1 MPEDSVGRLQGKV
14 AIVTG
19 ASRGI
24 GQAIAVRF
32 AREGA
37 QVIAAARNTDDLAET
52 ASMGAGR
59 IVTQRC
65 DVQKATNVQALITR
79 AIDEYG
85 ALDVLVNN
93 AGIAVQKLLVDTT
106 EEDWDLTI
114 DTNVKGTFWGLKF
127 AIPVM
132 KAGGSII
139 NIGSVNSFAGE
150 QTSSAYVTSK
160 GAVLLLTKNAAAETA
175 HLGIRVNIVCPGST
189 ETQMSRAYFEAAMG
203 SADAADKFTRTF
215 APLTGMIPPDDIAS
229 AALFLASDESK
240 SMTGSSMLVDG
251 GLLASWDHVTEP

>member
-1 MPEDSVGRLQGKV
+1 MTEPAQRRLQGKV

-24 GQAIAVRF
+24 GAAIAVRF

-37 QVIAAARNTDDLAET
+37 VVIAAARNTDDLAQT
-52 ASMGAGR
+52 AAAGSGR
-59 IVTQRC
+59 IVVQPC
-65 DVQKATNVQALITR
+65 DVQKATDVQALINR
-79 AIDEYG
+79 AIDDYG

-93 AGIAVQKLLVDTT
+93 AGVAVQKLLVDTT
-106 EEDWDLTI
+106 EEEWDTTM

-139 NIGSVNSFAGE
+139 NVGSVNSFIGE

-175 HLGIRVNIVCPGST
+175 HLGIRVKNRL
-189 ETQMSRAYFEAAMG
+189 SRLDGNPDVARLFRGRDGLGRSRRE
-203 SADAADKFTRTF
+203 FTRTF
-215 APLTGMIPPDDIAS
+215 APLTGMIPADDIAS
-229 AALFLASDESK
+229 EALFSPPMSPKA
-240 SMTGSSMLVDG
+240 
-251 GLLASWDHVTEP
+251 